1 MAAAHTGIAHSG
13 STEKPIL
20 KYSISTGFYIS
31 KIERDFMSFANVLVF
46 FDKNLLTF
54 AMPRLVWRKSR
65 SHHTL
70 EHRMQKSLLIIAT
83 ALTTASCA
91 NIPAFQPDAV
101 LPATPD
107 AWSSAADGAGEIEA
121 QDWVQ
126 SLGAPQLAAL
136 VNEALGANPGL
147 SQSLARYDAA
157 RAGARIAGAS
167 RLPTLNLG
175 SDLTRIEPYRGS
187 GSDSFSLGLSSSWEA
202 DLWGRVRDGANAG
215 SLDADAAA
223 DDLHGARLSVA
234 GFVAKGWLALI
245 EARQQSELAERDVQR
260 SQNSL
265 ELTDRRFTRG
275 LARSSDVR
283 TARSALASSQAA
295 LASRQRAEAV
305 AARNLETLLGRYPSG
320 QISREGDFPQIDGL
334 AGIGS
339 PADLLV
345 RRPDVRA
352 AERRLL
358 AAGLRAD
365 AAGKAL
371 FPRLS
376 LSGGAGT
383 GGADLADMFD
393 LDSLVSNLTASLV
406 APIFAG
412 GSLRAQRDQ
421 AEANARLQVASYVS
435 TVLNA
440 WQEAENAIYADDIL
454 ARRVDSLQQAF
465 NEAAEA
471 ESLVIRQ
478 YASGVATIFDLL
490 NAQSRRISAE
500 SQYISARRDR
510 ATNRVDLYLAIAG
523 DFSAAP
529 SADPAAQTGE

>member
-1 MAAAHTGIAHSG
+1 
-13 STEKPIL
+13 
-20 KYSISTGFYIS
+20 
-31 KIERDFMSFANVLVF
+31 MSFANVLVF

-54 AMPRLVWRKSR
+54 AMGRLVWPKSSNR
-65 SHHTL
+65 HAL
-70 EHRMQKSLLIIAT
+70 EYRMQKSLLIFAT

-91 NIPAFQPDAV
+91 SVPAFQPDHA

-107 AWSSAADGAGEIEA
+107 SWSAAAESSGAIA
-121 QDWVQ
+121 TQDWVE
-126 SLGAPQLAAL
+126 SLGAPRLAAL
-136 VNEALGANPGL
+136 VDEALAANPGL
-147 SQSLARYDAA
+147 AQSLARYDAA
-157 RAGARIAGAS
+157 RAAARIAGAN
-167 RLPTLNLG
+167 RLPSLSLSTG
-175 SDLTRIEPYRGS
+175 YTRTEPYRGS
-187 GSDSFSLGLSSSWEA
+187 GADSLSLGLSSSWEA

-215 SLDADAAA
+215 ALDAEAAA
-223 DDLHGARLSVA
+223 DDLAAARLSVA
-234 GFVAKGWLALI
+234 GLVAKGWLALI
-245 EARQQSELAERDVQR
+245 EARQQTELARRDVQR
-260 SQNSL
+260 SQNAL
-265 ELTDRRFTRG
+265 ELTERRFARG
-275 LARSSDVR
+275 LVRSSDVR
-283 TARSALASSQAA
+283 TARSALASSEAA
-295 LASRQRAEAV
+295 LASRERAEA
-305 AARNLETLLGRYPSG
+305 AGARSLETLLGRYPAG
-320 QISREGDFPQIDGL
+320 QIAREGDFPEIGTL

-339 PADLLV
+339 PSDLLL

-352 AERRLL
+352 AERRLT

-371 FPRLS
+371 LPSLS
-376 LSGGAGT
+376 LTGSAGT
-383 GGADLADMFD
+383 GGTDVADMFD
-393 LDSLVSNLTASLV
+393 IDTLVSSLTASLV

-435 TVLNA
+435 TVLTA

-454 ARRVDSLQQAF
+454 ARRVASLEQAF

-471 ESLVIRQ
+471 EALVTRQ
-478 YASGVATIFDLL
+478 YSSGVSTIFDLL

-510 ATNRVDLYLAIAG
+510 ATNRIDLYLAIAG

>member
-1 MAAAHTGIAHSG
+1 
-13 STEKPIL
+13 
-20 KYSISTGFYIS
+20 
-31 KIERDFMSFANVLVF
+31 MSFANVLVF

-54 AMPRLVWRKSR
+54 AMGSLVWRKSGN
-65 SHHTL
+65 HHTQ
-70 EHRMQKSLLIIAT
+70 EHRMQKSLLIVAT
-83 ALTTASCA
+83 ALTVASCA
-91 NIPAFQPDAV
+91 NIPAFQPDTL
-101 LPATPD
+101 LPPTPE
-107 AWSSAADGAGEIEA
+107 AWSAIADGAGEIET
-121 QDWVQ
+121 QDWIQ

-136 VNEALGANPGL
+136 VDEALIANPGMA
-147 SQSLARYDAA
+147 QSLARYDAA
-157 RAGARIAGAS
+157 RAGARIAGAG

-175 SDLTRIEPYRGS
+175 SEVSRTEPYRGA
-187 GSDSFSLGLSSSWEA
+187 GSDSFSLGLSSSWEV
-202 DLWGRVRDGANAG
+202 DLWGRVRNGADAG
-215 SLDADAAA
+215 SLDAEAAA
-223 DDLHGARLSVA
+223 DDLRGARLSVA

-245 EARQQSELAERDVQR
+245 EARQQGELAARDVQR
-260 SQNSL
+260 SQNAL
-265 ELTDRRFTRG
+265 DLTDRRFTRG

-305 AARNLETLLGRYPSG
+305 AARSLETLLGRYPSG
-320 QISREGDFPQIDGL
+320 QISRDGDFPQIDTL
-334 AGIGS
+334 ASVGS
-339 PADLLV
+339 PADLLS

-352 AERRLL
+352 AERRLV

-376 LSGGAGT
+376 LSGST
-383 GGADLADMFD
+383 GSGGVDVADMFD
-393 LDSLVSNLTASLV
+393 LDTLVSNLTASIA

-421 AEANARLQVASYVS
+421 AEANARLQAAAYVS

-440 WQEAENAIYADDIL
+440 WQEAENAIYADAIL
-454 ARRVDSLQQAF
+454 ARRVDSLQRAF

-500 SQYISARRDR
+500 SQYVSARRDR

>member
-1 MAAAHTGIAHSG
+1 
-13 STEKPIL
+13 
-20 KYSISTGFYIS
+20 
-31 KIERDFMSFANVLVF
+31 
-46 FDKNLLTF
+46 
-54 AMPRLVWRKSR
+54 MPKR
-65 SHHTL
+65 
-70 EHRMQKSLLIIAT
+70 LLIIAT

-91 NIPAFQPDAV
+91 NIAAFQPDAF
-101 LPATPD
+101 LPPTPD
-107 AWSSAADGAGEIEA
+107 AWSAAADGAGEIEA

-136 VNEALGANPGL
+136 VDEALGANPGL
-147 SQSLARYDAA
+147 AQSLARYDAA
-157 RAGARIAGAS
+157 RAGARLAGAG
-167 RLPTLNLG
+167 RVPTLNLG
-175 SDLTRIEPYRGS
+175 SDYSRTEAYSGA
-187 GSDSFSLGLSSSWEA
+187 GSDSFSLGLSSSWEV

-215 SLDADAAA
+215 TLDAEAAA
-223 DDLHGARLSVA
+223 DDLRGARLSVA

-245 EARQQSELAERDVQR
+245 EARQQSELAERDVRR
-260 SQNSL
+260 SQNSVD
-265 ELTDRRFTRG
+265 LTDRRFGRG

-295 LASRQRAEAV
+295 LASRQRVEAV

-320 QISREGDFPQIDGL
+320 QISGEGDFPEIDAL
-334 AGIGS
+334 AGVGS
-339 PADLLV
+339 PADLLM

-352 AERRLL
+352 AERRLV

-376 LSGGAGT
+376 LSGGTGS
-383 GGADLADMFD
+383 GGADVADMFD
-393 LDSLVSNLTASLV
+393 LDTLVSNLTASIA

-421 AEANARLQVASYVS
+421 AEANAQLQVASYVS

-440 WQEAENAIYADDIL
+440 WQEAENAIYADEIL

-471 ESLVIRQ
+471 EALVIRQ